1 MSKKVIGIAVIAG
14 LDLAFIV
21 LMQAGWDPSEVSQTI
36 EPPNRYQQS
45 LTQKQ
50 SLPELVAPVETEAVS
65 DSDEPVAVTAAT
77 SRRAN
82 ETSAI
87 AQNVIVKKKHRR
99 GRGKTRDAVEST
111 PKFRDTVIYV
121 KRSEPF
127 QFQQVSYVEPKITT
141 PEPIDEIRP
150 ESKRKSFLSKAAPI
164 VKKPY
169 EWIKDLAAKLK

>member
-21 LMQAGWDPSEVSQTI
+21 LMQAGWDTSEVAQNI
-36 EPPNRYQQS
+36 QPPNRYQQS

-50 SLPELVAPVETEAVS
+50 SLPELEVPVQAETLS
-65 DSDEPVAVTAAT
+65 DSDEPAVVTASVPRHRFESTVPA
-77 SRRAN
+77 
-82 ETSAI
+82 
-87 AQNVIVKKKHRR
+87 KKHRR
-99 GRGKTRDAVEST
+99 PKARSPQAASKGVEFS
-111 PKFRDTVIYV
+111 DTVIYV

-127 QFQQVSYVEPKITT
+127 QFQQVSLVEPKTTT
-141 PEPIDEIRP
+141 PEPITEIRP
-150 ESKRKSFLSKAAPI
+150 ESKRKSILSKAAPI